1 MVYFTSDYSA
11 GAHPEVLKRLCDTN
25 CEHTPGY
32 GEDAYCAAAKE
43 KIRKE
48 AGCPDAEIEFLV
60 GGTQTNAAV
69 ISTVLRDFE
78 GVISADTGHIHVHE
92 AGAVE
97 YTGHK
102 VLTVPHKE
110 GKITAE
116 ALSRFLDAHE
126 AEPSREHTVFPGMV
140 YISHPTELGTLYS
153 KRELEE
159 LSGIC
164 RGRGLTLFLDG
175 ARLCYG
181 LMSGKSDM
189 TLPDIARLCD
199 VFTVGG
205 TKAGALFGEAV
216 VFTRG
221 NRPAHFMNSVKKR
234 GAMLAKGRLLGVQF
248 DALFT
253 DGLFWRIG
261 KKADEK
267 AMRMREVFSRHGIGF
282 FIESYTNQQFVVLD
296 AGVAAELGKSIAFEI
311 WEKLDDSRVAVR
323 FVTGWTACDGDID
336 ALDRALTEAVPG
348 V

>member
-11 GAHPEVLKRLCDTN
+11 GAHPDVLRRLCDTN
-25 CEHTPGY
+25 SEHTPGY

-48 AGCPDAEIEFLV
+48 AGCPGAEVEFLV

-78 GVISADTGHIHVHE
+78 GVIAADTGHINVHE

-102 VLTVPHKE
+102 VLTVPHEE
-110 GKITAE
+110 GKISAA
-116 ALSRFLDAHE
+116 ALTRFLGAFD

-159 LSGIC
+159 LSAIC
-164 RGRGLTLFLDG
+164 RGRGMTLFLDG

-181 LMSGKSDM
+181 LMSEKSDM
-189 TLPDIARLCD
+189 TLSDVAALCD
-199 VFTVGG
+199 VFTIGG

-234 GAMLAKGRLLGVQF
+234 GAMLAKGRLLGLQF

-267 AMRMREVFSRHGIGF
+267 AMRIREVFLRHGVEF
-282 FIESYTNQQFVVLD
+282 FIDSYTNQQFVVLD
-296 AGVAAELGKSIAFEI
+296 TKVIEKLRKTVAFEI
-311 WEKLDDSRVAVR
+311 WEILGAGRAAVR
-323 FVTGWTACDGDID
+323 FVTGWTTGDSDID
-336 ALDRALTEAVPG
+336 ALDLSFDQ
-348 V
+348 